1 MHSHVNISRRSEY
14 LAYDKPFRQGERFS
28 DFAKKVEDF
37 NQTKA
42 AKYPITRIT
51 TTTKTKTTKSIIR
64 PLPQYLLVVK
74 KIYLPII

>member
-51 TTTKTKTTKSIIR
+51 TTTTKTTKSIIR
-64 PLPQYLLVVK
+64 PLPQYLLAVKK
-74 KIYLPII
+74 KIYHPII